1 MSAPISRQARV
12 SAPIPE
18 PMTTP
23 RVLVTGASGL
33 VGRALVERL
42 RAAQR
47 PLRLVSRT
55 PERLAAAAGVEAVG
69 WDGCTL
75 AAATLEGVDAVVHL
89 AGEPIFG
96 GLPTRARR
104 ERMWESRI
112 DSTKSLVR
120 RFAERPSSGR
130 PRTLV
135 CASAV
140 GYYGDRGEAELR
152 EDSAPGDGFLADLCV
167 AWEEEARRAEELGLR
182 VVRLRFGVVLSR
194 AGGALPLLTRAF
206 RLGLGG
212 RLGSGRQWFSWIHLD
227 DAVALALRA
236 IEDARLGGALNVVS
250 PEPVRN
256 ADLTRAL
263 ARAVRRP
270 ALLPAPAFAV
280 RLALRELAT
289 ELLGSRKV
297 LPARAQ
303 ALGHPFAFP
312 HLPSAL
318 AT

>member
-1 MSAPISRQARV
+1 
-12 SAPIPE
+12 
-18 PMTTP
+18 MTS
-23 RVLVTGASGL
+23 RVLITGASGL
-33 VGRALVERL
+33 VGGALVAKL
-42 RAAQR
+42 REAGHA
-47 PLRLVSRT
+47 LRLVSRT
-55 PERLAAAAGVEAVG
+55 PQRMASAAGSSVVG

-75 AAATLEGVDAVVHL
+75 EAAALDGTDAVVHL

-104 ERMWESRI
+104 ARIGTSRI
-112 DSTKSLVR
+112 DSTKALVHR
-120 RFAERPSSGR
+120 IGAQPSSER

-140 GYYGDRGEAELR
+140 GFYGDRGEEELR
-152 EDSAPGDGFLADLCV
+152 EDAAPGAGFLADLCV
-167 AWEEEARRAEELGLR
+167 AWEEEAQRAEQLGLR
-182 VVRLRFGVVLSR
+182 VARLRFGVVLSQ
-194 AGGALPLLTRAF
+194 AGGALPVLVRVF

-212 RLGSGRQWFSWIHLD
+212 RIGSGRQWFSWVQLD
-227 DAVALALRA
+227 DAAALAQRA
-236 IEDARLGGALNVVS
+236 LEDTRLGGPLNVVS

-256 ADLTRAL
+256 ADFTRAL
-263 ARAVRRP
+263 ARTLRRP

-280 RLALRELAT
+280 RLALGDLSV

-303 ALGHPFAFP
+303 ALGHRFAFP
-312 HLPSAL
+312 DLPSAL

>member
-1 MSAPISRQARV
+1 
-12 SAPIPE
+12 
-18 PMTTP
+18 MTSP
-23 RVLVTGASGL
+23 VLITGASGL
-33 VGRALVERL
+33 VGGALVGKL
-42 RAAQR
+42 RAAGR

-55 PERLAAAAGVEAVG
+55 PQRMAASAGVEAIG

-75 AAATLEGVDAVVHL
+75 EAAALDGTNAVVHL

-104 ERMWESRI
+104 ERIWTSRI
-112 DSTKSLVR
+112 DSTQSLVQR
-120 RFAERPSSGR
+120 IAELPSSGR

-140 GYYGDRGEAELR
+140 GFYGDRGEEELT
-152 EDSAPGDGFLADLCV
+152 EDAAPGAGFLADLCV
-167 AWEEEARRAEELGLR
+167 AWEEAARRAEQVGLR
-182 VVRLRFGVVLSR
+182 VVRMRFGVVLSR
-194 AGGALPLLTRAF
+194 AGGALPVLTRAF

-212 RLGSGRQWFSWIHLD
+212 RIGSGQQWFSWVHLD
-227 DAVALALRA
+227 DAVALGLRA
-236 IEDARLGGALNVVS
+236 LEDARLGGPLNVVS

-256 ADLTRAL
+256 ADFTRAV
-263 ARAVRRP
+263 ARALRRP

-280 RLALRELAT
+280 RLALRELSA
-289 ELLGSRKV
+289 ELLGSRRV

-303 ALGHPFAFP
+303 ALGHHFAFP

>member
-1 MSAPISRQARV
+1 
-12 SAPIPE
+12 
-18 PMTTP
+18 MTGA
-23 RVLVTGASGL
+23 VLITGASGL
-33 VGRALVERL
+33 VGGALVAKL
-42 RAAQR
+42 RAAGR

-55 PERLAAAAGVEAVG
+55 PQRMAASAGVEAIG

-75 AAATLEGVDAVVHL
+75 GAAALDGTDAVVHL

-104 ERMWESRI
+104 DRIRTSRI
-112 DSTKSLVR
+112 DSTQSLVQR
-120 RFAERPSSGR
+120 IAELPSSGR

-140 GYYGDRGEAELR
+140 GFYGDRGEEELT
-152 EDSAPGDGFLADLCV
+152 EDAAPGAGFLAALCV
-167 AWEEEARRAEELGLR
+167 AWEESARRAEQLGLR
-182 VVRLRFGVVLSR
+182 VVQLRFGVVLSR
-194 AGGALPLLTRAF
+194 AGGALPVLARAF

-212 RLGSGRQWFSWIHLD
+212 RIGNGQQWFSWVHLD
-227 DAVALALRA
+227 DAVALGLRA
-236 IEDARLGGALNVVS
+236 LEDARLGGPLNVVS

-256 ADLTRAL
+256 ADFTRAV
-263 ARAVRRP
+263 ARALRRP

-280 RLALRELAT
+280 RLALREFSA
-289 ELLGSRKV
+289 ELLGSRRV

-303 ALGHPFAFP
+303 ALGHDFAFP

-318 AT
+318 AVELP

>member
-1 MSAPISRQARV
+1 VAQ
-12 SAPIPE
+12 
-18 PMTTP
+18 
-23 RVLVTGASGL
+23 
-33 VGRALVERL
+33 L
-42 RAAQR
+42 RAARR

-55 PERLAAAAGVEAVG
+55 PQRLAASAGVEAIG

-75 AAATLEGVDAVVHL
+75 AAAALDGTDAVVHL

-104 ERMWESRI
+104 ERMWTSRI
-112 DSTKSLVR
+112 DSTQSLVQR
-120 RFAERPSSGR
+120 IAELPSSGR

-140 GYYGDRGEAELR
+140 GFYGDRGEEELT
-152 EDSAPGDGFLADLCV
+152 EDAASGAGFLADLCV
-167 AWEEEARRAEELGLR
+167 AWEEAARRAEQLGLR

-194 AGGALPLLTRAF
+194 AGGALPVLTRAF

-212 RLGSGRQWFSWIHLD
+212 RIGSGQQWFSWVHLE
-227 DAVALALRA
+227 DAVALGLRA
-236 IEDARLGGALNVVS
+236 LEDARLGGPLNVVS

-256 ADLTRAL
+256 ADFTRAL
-263 ARAVRRP
+263 ARALRRP

-280 RLALRELAT
+280 RLALRELSA
-289 ELLGSRKV
+289 ELLGSRRV

-303 ALGHPFAFP
+303 ALGHHFAFP